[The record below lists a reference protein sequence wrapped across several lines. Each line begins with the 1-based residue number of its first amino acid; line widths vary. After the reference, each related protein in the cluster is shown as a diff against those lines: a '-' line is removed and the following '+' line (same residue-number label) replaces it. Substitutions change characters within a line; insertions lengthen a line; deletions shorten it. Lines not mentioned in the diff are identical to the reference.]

1 MYYNMFN
8 AGEGFTWT
16 GGFRPESK
24 RTHKM
29 KATLDIAW
37 DKRAKLRAEGNKL
50 RAEGSKL
57 HTEGDKLRAEGSKL
71 YAEGNKLHAE
81 GSKLR
86 AEGDLVFV
94 NEVIRLCGGDALME
108 WPDDGGCI
116 VMGVMEF
123 QPQK

>member
-1 MYYNMFN
+1 MLARLHPVQNIVDW
-8 AGEGFTWT
+8 GCE
-16 GGFRPESK
+16 
-24 RTHKM
+24 M

-37 DKRAKLRAEGNKL
+37 DKRSKLHAEGSKLYAEGNKL

-57 HTEGDKLRAEGSKL
+57 HAEGNKL

-81 GSKLR
+81 GNKLYAEGNKLH

-108 WPDDGGCI
+108 WLDDGGCI

-123 QPQK
+123 QPHK